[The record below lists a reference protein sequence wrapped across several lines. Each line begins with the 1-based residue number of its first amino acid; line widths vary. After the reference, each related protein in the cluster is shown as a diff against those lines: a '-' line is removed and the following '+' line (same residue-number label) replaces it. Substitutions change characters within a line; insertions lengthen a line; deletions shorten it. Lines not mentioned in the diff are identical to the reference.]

1 MPQVG
6 TVLALFSI
14 VMLKQNTIGKTV
26 ECSGIGLHSGKRV
39 HLTLKPAP
47 DNTGIVFRRI
57 DLNYFPIKADVTHAS
72 KLSYATNLT
81 RNGVSIAT
89 TEHLLGTIIGMGI
102 DNLYI
107 DIDAEEV
114 PIMDG
119 SASAFVYLISE
130 AGLQKGDAERRYL
143 KIVRPVHFGSGD
155 RRASVY
161 PSEDYRITYSIQFD
175 HPVVGNQERTIVVR
189 DAETFRSEIASA
201 RTFGFLK
208 DVEMLR
214 KNGLAM
220 GGSLDNAIVIDSD
233 RVLNSHLRY
242 PDEFVRHKILDVIG
256 DMGLLGYALVGHIV
270 AHKAGHE
277 IHAGLARKIR
287 ENPASFEIVP
297 ASELVPEHV
306 AASHVE
312 QEVVSPALG

>member
-1 MPQVG
+1 
-6 TVLALFSI
+6 
-14 VMLKQNTIGKTV
+14 MLKQNTIGKTV

-47 DNTGIVFRRI
+47 DNTGIVFRRV
-57 DLNYFPIKADVTHAS
+57 DLNYFPIKADVAHAS

-102 DNLYI
+102 DNLFI

-130 AGLQKGDAERRYL
+130 AGLQKGDSERRYL

-161 PSEDYRITYSIQFD
+161 PSDDYRITYSIQFD

-287 ENPASFEIVP
+287 ENPSAFEIVP
-297 ASELVPEHV
+297 ASELLPERP
-306 AASHVE
+306 AAAQVE
-312 QEVVSPALG
+312 QEAVSPALG

>member
-1 MPQVG
+1 M
-6 TVLALFSI
+6 
-14 VMLKQNTIGKTV
+14 MKQRTIAKTV

-39 HLTLKPAP
+39 HLKLNPAP
-47 DNTGIVFRRI
+47 DNTGILFRRM
-57 DLNYFPIKADVTHAS
+57 DLNQYPIKADVAYAS
-72 KLSYATNLT
+72 RLSYATNLT

-89 TEHLLGTIIGMGI
+89 TEHLLGTIIGLGI
-102 DNLYI
+102 DNLII

-119 SASAFVYLISE
+119 SASAFVYLLNE
-130 AGLQKGDAERRYL
+130 AGIKECDAERRYL
-143 KIVRPVHFGSGD
+143 KMVKPVHFGSGD
-155 RRASVY
+155 RRASIY
-161 PSEDYRITYSIQFD
+161 PSDQYKITYSIQFD
-175 HPVVGNQERTIVVR
+175 HPVVGNQERTMVI
-189 DAETFRSEIASA
+189 ENESIFENEIASA

-214 KNGLAM
+214 KNGLAL

-256 DMGLLGYALVGHIV
+256 DMGLLGHPIIGHIV

-277 IHAGLARKIR
+277 IHAGLAKKIR
-287 ENPASFEIVP
+287 ENPASFELVP
-297 ASELVPEHV
+297 ASELVPAAEPAAV
-306 AASHVE
+306 AES
-312 QEVVSPALG
+312 VSVPAFS